1 MIRPLVR
8 LRRSLVEDAADYI
21 RRIQKALRAGN
32 VRLDAVLT
40 DTNSVSG
47 LRIIAAICQG
57 QEDPVEL
64 TALVDGH
71 CKKKPTEIIEL
82 LRGNWNGAM
91 RFEVRSNYRL
101 YLNLQTEIAELD
113 KELDQH
119 FTDHTTGLEQPQ
131 AVADPT
137 VGRQKLRQSR
147 NTPRLSIEQYAHKLL
162 GVDLS
167 NIPGFGRDAL
177 LTFMAEVGE
186 SISKFHSA
194 NAFAKWLGFTPNNK
208 ASGGKVLSRKTLKN
222 KSTLPNTFASA
233 IRSDGG

>member
-1 MIRPLVR
+1 MLPPIFLPDEFSTLIRPLVR

-21 RRIQKALRAGN
+21 RRIQKALRTGN

-47 LRIIAAICQG
+47 LRVIAAICQG
-57 QEDPVEL
+57 EEDPVKL
-64 TALVDGH
+64 AALVDGG
-71 CKKKPTEIIEL
+71 CKKKPAEIIEL

-101 YLNLQTEIAELD
+101 YLNLQVEITELD

-119 FTDHTTGLEQPQ
+119 FTDHTKGLDQPPS
-131 AVADPT
+131 VSDPT

-147 NTPRLSIEQYAHKLL
+147 NTPKLPIEQYAHKLL

-167 NIPGFGRDAL
+167 NIPGFGRDAP
-177 LTFMAEVGE
+177 LTF
-186 SISKFHSA
+186 
-194 NAFAKWLGFTPNNK
+194 
-208 ASGGKVLSRKTLKN
+208 
-222 KSTLPNTFASA
+222 
-233 IRSDGG
+233 IRAAGAG